1 MNKSTLRTNEVYLTV
16 LIERGTNAT
25 VRCDFG
31 ENSNSIVTEEAEHSP
46 YNLPV
51 AERFLFYFIVFFTFL
66 CFYSTHFIDLMR
78 TFYWVR
84 PIIPIIQYL

>member
-51 AERFLFYFIVFFTFL
+51 AERCLFYLLLHI
-66 CFYSTHFIDLMR
+66 FYVLFN
-78 TFYWVR
+78 TFYRFVVD
-84 PIIPIIQYL
+84 LVLD